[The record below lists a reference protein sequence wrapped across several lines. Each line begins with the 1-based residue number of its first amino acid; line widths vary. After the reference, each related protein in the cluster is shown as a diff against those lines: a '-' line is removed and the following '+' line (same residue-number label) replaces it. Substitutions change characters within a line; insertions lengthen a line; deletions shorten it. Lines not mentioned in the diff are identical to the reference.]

1 MGLCEPDD
9 GTYPARG
16 GIFVTGADKKTVPR
30 GDGRTYAAVTAVYW
44 AFTLTDGGLRML
56 VLLHFHQLG
65 FTPLDIAFLF
75 LLYEATGVLTNF
87 LGGWIGARFG
97 VRITLFAGL
106 AVQISALL
114 MLSAT
119 NPAWAAFF
127 SVAYVMV
134 AQALSGV
141 AKDLTKMSSKSAI
154 KLVVTSDEAGVL
166 FRWVAALT
174 GSKNALKGVGFL
186 LGGVMLEGLGFAP
199 SLFVMAGM
207 LAGMLVV
214 GLLTIKADLGRAS
227 TKIVKRDLFAKT
239 REINFLSAARIF
251 LFASRDVWFVVGV
264 PVFLY
269 DQLGWSFDRVGLFM
283 AVWVVGYGIVQALVP
298 RFLWRTRDAGT
309 AARGAVIWGGFLAS
323 LPALIAAGLTPGWMP
338 AEFGSGDAPAIILVG
353 GLLMFGVVFAVNS
366 ALHSYLIVAY
376 SDADKVALNV
386 GFYYMANAVGRFSG
400 TLLSGLV
407 YQLAGL
413 VATLWVSAAMVLMAI
428 LLTLPLGGGSRA
440 LPRAD

>member
-1 MGLCEPDD
+1 
-9 GTYPARG
+9 
-16 GIFVTGADKKTVPR
+16 
-30 GDGRTYAAVTAVYW
+30 
-44 AFTLTDGGLRML
+44 ML

-75 LLYEATGVLTNF
+75 LLYEAMGVVTNF

-97 VRITLFAGL
+97 LRITLFAGL
-106 AVQISALL
+106 AVQIAALL

-119 NPAWAAFF
+119 NPAWTALF
-127 SVAYVMV
+127 SVGYVMV

-141 AKDLTKMSSKSAI
+141 AKDLTKMSSKSAV
-154 KLVVTSDEAGVL
+154 KLVVASDEAGLL
-166 FRWVAALT
+166 FRWVAVLT

-186 LGGVMLEGLGFAP
+186 LGGVMLEVFGFTHA
-199 SLFVMAGM
+199 LYAMAGM
-207 LAGMLVV
+207 LAVV
-214 GLLTIKADLGRAS
+214 LAAALLTIKADLGRAKS
-227 TKIVKRDLFAKT
+227 KIVKRDLFAKT

-298 RFLWRTRDAGT
+298 RFLRRTRDAGA
-309 AARGAVIWGGFLAS
+309 AARGAVLWGGVLAL

-338 AEFGSGDAPAIILVG
+338 AELGSGDAPAIILVG
-353 GLLMFGVVFAVNS
+353 GLLVFGVVFAVNS

-413 VATLWVSAAMVLMAI
+413 TATLWVSAAMVLLAV
-428 LLTLPLGGGSRA
+428 LLTVPLSGGRQAVSQ
-440 LPRAD
+440 P

>member
-1 MGLCEPDD
+1 MTSSGENATE
-9 GTYPARG
+9 GAAGAR
-16 GIFVTGADKKTVPR
+16 
-30 GDGRTYAAVTAVYW
+30 DGRTYASVTAAYW
-44 AFTLTDGGLRML
+44 AFTLTDGALRML

-75 LLYEATGVLTNF
+75 LLYEAMGIITNF

-97 VRITLFAGL
+97 LRITLFAGL
-106 AVQISALL
+106 AVQIAALL

-119 NPAWAAFF
+119 NPAWTALF
-127 SVAYVMV
+127 SVGYVMV

-141 AKDLTKMSSKSAI
+141 AKDLTKMSSKSAV
-154 KLVVTSDEAGVL
+154 KLLVASEEDGLL
-166 FRWVAALT
+166 FRWVAVLT

-186 LGGVMLEGLGFAP
+186 LGGVMLEGLGFTHA
-199 SLFVMAGM
+199 LYAMAGM
-207 LAGMLVV
+207 LAVV
-214 GLLTIKADLGRAS
+214 LAAALLTIKADLGRAK

-298 RFLWRTRDAGT
+298 RFLRRTRDAGT
-309 AARGAVIWGGFLAS
+309 AARGAVLWGSVLAL

-338 AEFGSGDAPAIILVG
+338 AEFGVGDAPAIILVG
-353 GLLMFGVVFAVNS
+353 GLLLFGVVFAVNS

-386 GFYYMANAVGRFSG
+386 GFYYMANAVGRFAG

-413 VATLWVSAAMVLMAI
+413 TATLWVSAAMVLLAVM
-428 LLTLPLGGGSRA
+428 LTLPLGGGRRA
-440 LPRAD
+440 VSQSG

>member
-1 MGLCEPDD
+1 M
-9 GTYPARG
+9 T
-16 GIFVTGADKKTVPR
+16 
-30 GDGRTYAAVTAVYW
+30 AAYW
-44 AFTLTDGGLRML
+44 AFTLTDGALRML

-75 LLYEATGVLTNF
+75 LLYEAMGVVTNF

-97 VRITLFAGL
+97 LRITLFAGL
-106 AVQISALL
+106 AVQVAALL

-119 NPAWAAFF
+119 NPAWTAFF
-127 SVAYVMV
+127 SVGYVMV

-141 AKDLTKMSSKSAI
+141 AKDLTKMSSKSAV
-154 KLVVTSDEAGVL
+154 KLVVASDEAGLL
-166 FRWVAALT
+166 FRWVAVLT

-186 LGGVMLEGLGFAP
+186 LGGVMLEGLGFTHA
-199 SLFVMAGM
+199 LYAMAGM
-207 LAGMLVV
+207 LAVV
-214 GLLTIKADLGRAS
+214 LATALLAIKADLGRAKS
-227 TKIVKRDLFAKT
+227 KIGKRDLFAKT

-298 RFLWRTRDAGT
+298 RFLHRTRDAGA
-309 AARGAVIWGGFLAS
+309 AARGAVLWGSVLAL
-323 LPALIAAGLTPGWMP
+323 LPALIAAGLTPQWMP
-338 AEFGSGDAPAIILVG
+338 VGFGTGDAPAIILVG
-353 GLLMFGVVFAVNS
+353 GLLLFGVVFAVNS

-386 GFYYMANAVGRFSG
+386 GFYYMANAVGRFAG

-413 VATLWVSAAMVLMAI
+413 TATLWVSAAMVLLAVM
-428 LLTLPLGGGSRA
+428 LTLPLGGGRRA
-440 LPRAD
+440 VSQSG

>member
-1 MGLCEPDD
+1 
-9 GTYPARG
+9 
-16 GIFVTGADKKTVPR
+16 
-30 GDGRTYAAVTAVYW
+30 
-44 AFTLTDGGLRML
+44 
-56 VLLHFHQLG
+56 
-65 FTPLDIAFLF
+65 
-75 LLYEATGVLTNF
+75 

-97 VRITLFAGL
+97 LRITLFAGL
-106 AVQISALL
+106 AVQIAALL

-119 NPAWAAFF
+119 NPAWTAFF
-127 SVAYVMV
+127 SVGYVMV

-141 AKDLTKMSSKSAI
+141 AKDLTKMSSKSAV
-154 KLVVTSDEAGVL
+154 KLVVASDEAGLL
-166 FRWVAALT
+166 FRWVAVLT

-186 LGGVMLEGLGFAP
+186 LGGVMLEGLGFTHA
-199 SLFVMAGM
+199 LYAMAGM
-207 LAGMLVV
+207 LAVV
-214 GLLTIKADLGRAS
+214 LAVALLTIKADLGRAKS
-227 TKIVKRDLFAKT
+227 KIVKRDLFAKT

-298 RFLWRTRDAGT
+298 RFLHRTRDAGA
-309 AARGAVIWGGFLAS
+309 AARGAVLWGSVLAL
-323 LPALIAAGLTPGWMP
+323 LPALIAAGLTPQWMP
-338 AEFGSGDAPAIILVG
+338 VRFGTGDAPAIILVG
-353 GLLMFGVVFAVNS
+353 GLLLFGVVFAVNS

-386 GFYYMANAVGRFSG
+386 GFYYMANAVGRFAG

-413 VATLWVSAAMVLMAI
+413 TATLWVSAAMVLLAVM
-428 LLTLPLGGGSRA
+428 LTLPLGGGRRA
-440 LPRAD
+440 VSQSG

>member
-1 MGLCEPDD
+1 M
-9 GTYPARG
+9 T
-16 GIFVTGADKKTVPR
+16 
-30 GDGRTYAAVTAVYW
+30 AAYW
-44 AFTLTDGGLRML
+44 AFTLTDGALRML

-75 LLYEATGVLTNF
+75 LLYEAMGVVTNF

-97 VRITLFAGL
+97 LRITLFAGL
-106 AVQISALL
+106 AVQIAALL

-119 NPAWAAFF
+119 NPAWTAFF
-127 SVAYVMV
+127 SVGYVMV

-141 AKDLTKMSSKSAI
+141 AKDLTKMSSKSAV
-154 KLVVTSDEAGVL
+154 KLVVASDEAGLL
-166 FRWVAALT
+166 FRWVAVLT

-186 LGGVMLEGLGFAP
+186 LGGVMLEGLGFTHA
-199 SLFVMAGM
+199 LYAMAGM
-207 LAGMLVV
+207 LAVV
-214 GLLTIKADLGRAS
+214 LAVALLTIKADLGRAKS
-227 TKIVKRDLFAKT
+227 KIVKRDLFAKT

-298 RFLWRTRDAGT
+298 RFLHRTRDAGA
-309 AARGAVIWGGFLAS
+309 AARGAVLWGSVLAL

-338 AEFGSGDAPAIILVG
+338 VRFGTGDAPAIILVG
-353 GLLMFGVVFAVNS
+353 GLLLFGVVFAVNS

-386 GFYYMANAVGRFSG
+386 GFYYMANAVGRFAG

-413 VATLWVSAAMVLMAI
+413 TATLWVSAAMVLLAVM
-428 LLTLPLGGGSRA
+428 LTLPLGGGRRA
-440 LPRAD
+440 VSQSG

>member
-1 MGLCEPDD
+1 MIGKL
-9 GTYPARG
+9 
-16 GIFVTGADKKTVPR
+16 KKTVPS
-30 GDGRTYAAVTAVYW
+30 GDGRTYAVVTGAYW
-44 AFTLTDGGLRML
+44 AFTLTDGALRML

-65 FTPLDIAFLF
+65 FAPLDIAFLF
-75 LLYEATGVLTNF
+75 LLYEAMGVVTNF

-97 VRITLFAGL
+97 LRITLFAGL

-119 NPAWAAFF
+119 NPAWAVFF
-127 SVAYVMV
+127 SVGYVMV

-174 GSKNALKGVGFL
+174 GSKNALKGIGFL
-186 LGGVMLEGLGFAP
+186 LGGVMLEWLGFAP
-199 SLFVMAGM
+199 SLYVMAGM
-207 LAGMLVV
+207 LAGVLFV
-214 GLLTIKADLGRAS
+214 GLFTIRADLGRAK

-239 REINFLSAARIF
+239 REINFLSAARVF

-264 PVFLY
+264 PIFLY
-269 DQLGWSFDRVGLFM
+269 DQLGWSFDRIGLFM
-283 AVWVVGYGIVQALVP
+283 AIWLVGYGIVQAFVP
-298 RFLWRTRDAGT
+298 RFLRRTRDAET
-309 AARGAVIWGGFLAS
+309 AARGAVIWGGILAS
-323 LPALIAAGLTPGWMP
+323 IPALIAAGLTPGWMP
-338 AEFGSGDAPAIILVG
+338 AEFGGDDTPAIILVG
-353 GLLMFGVVFAVNS
+353 GLLLFGVVFAVNS

-413 VATLWVSAAMVLMAI
+413 TATLWISAAMVLIAV
-428 LLTLPLGGGSRA
+428 LLAVPLSGGARVF
-440 LPRAD
+440 PRTD

>member
-1 MGLCEPDD
+1 
-9 GTYPARG
+9 
-16 GIFVTGADKKTVPR
+16 
-30 GDGRTYAAVTAVYW
+30 VTAAYW
-44 AFTLTDGGLRML
+44 AFTLTDGALRML

-75 LLYEATGVLTNF
+75 LLYEAMGVVTNF

-97 VRITLFAGL
+97 LRITLFAGL
-106 AVQISALL
+106 AVQIAALL

-119 NPAWAAFF
+119 NPAWTAFF
-127 SVAYVMV
+127 SVGYVMV

-141 AKDLTKMSSKSAI
+141 AKDLTKMSSKSAV
-154 KLVVTSDEAGVL
+154 KLVVASDEAGLL
-166 FRWVAALT
+166 FRWVAVLT

-186 LGGVMLEGLGFAP
+186 LGGVMLEGLGFTHA
-199 SLFVMAGM
+199 LYAMAGM
-207 LAGMLVV
+207 LAVV
-214 GLLTIKADLGRAS
+214 LAVALLTIKADLGRAKS
-227 TKIVKRDLFAKT
+227 KIVKRDLFAKT

-298 RFLWRTRDAGT
+298 RFLHRTRDAGA
-309 AARGAVIWGGFLAS
+309 AARGAVLWGSVLAL
-323 LPALIAAGLTPGWMP
+323 LPALIAAGLTPQWMP
-338 AEFGSGDAPAIILVG
+338 VRFGTGDAPAIILVG
-353 GLLMFGVVFAVNS
+353 GLLLFGVVFAVNS

-386 GFYYMANAVGRFSG
+386 GFYYMANAVGRFAG

-413 VATLWVSAAMVLMAI
+413 TATLWVSAAMVLLAVM
-428 LLTLPLGGGSRA
+428 LTLPLGGGRRA
-440 LPRAD
+440 VSQSG

>member
-1 MGLCEPDD
+1 M
-9 GTYPARG
+9 T
-16 GIFVTGADKKTVPR
+16 
-30 GDGRTYAAVTAVYW
+30 AAYW
-44 AFTLTDGGLRML
+44 AFTLTDGALRML

-75 LLYEATGVLTNF
+75 LLYEAMGVVTNF

-97 VRITLFAGL
+97 LRITLFAGL
-106 AVQISALL
+106 AVQIAALL

-119 NPAWAAFF
+119 NPAWTAFF
-127 SVAYVMV
+127 SVGYVMV

-141 AKDLTKMSSKSAI
+141 AKDLTKMSSKSAV
-154 KLVVTSDEAGVL
+154 KLVVASDEAGLL
-166 FRWVAALT
+166 FRWVAVLT

-186 LGGVMLEGLGFAP
+186 LGGVMLEGLGFTHA
-199 SLFVMAGM
+199 LYAMAGM
-207 LAGMLVV
+207 LAVV
-214 GLLTIKADLGRAS
+214 LAVALLTIKADLGRAKS
-227 TKIVKRDLFAKT
+227 KIVKRDLFAKT

-298 RFLWRTRDAGT
+298 RFLHRTRDAGA
-309 AARGAVIWGGFLAS
+309 AARGAVLWGSVLAL
-323 LPALIAAGLTPGWMP
+323 LPALIAAGLTPQWMP
-338 AEFGSGDAPAIILVG
+338 VRFGTGDAPAIILVG
-353 GLLMFGVVFAVNS
+353 GLLLFGVVFAVNS

-386 GFYYMANAVGRFSG
+386 GFYYMANAVGRFAG

-413 VATLWVSAAMVLMAI
+413 TATLWVSAAMVLLAVM
-428 LLTLPLGGGSRA
+428 LTLPLGGGRRA
-440 LPRAD
+440 VSQSG

>member
-1 MGLCEPDD
+1 M
-9 GTYPARG
+9 T
-16 GIFVTGADKKTVPR
+16 
-30 GDGRTYAAVTAVYW
+30 AAYW
-44 AFTLTDGGLRML
+44 AFTLTDGALRML

-75 LLYEATGVLTNF
+75 LLYEAMGVVTNF

-97 VRITLFAGL
+97 LRITLFAGL
-106 AVQISALL
+106 AVQVAALL

-119 NPAWAAFF
+119 NPAWTAFF
-127 SVAYVMV
+127 SVGYVMV

-141 AKDLTKMSSKSAI
+141 AKDLTKMSSKSAV
-154 KLVVTSDEAGVL
+154 KLVVASDEAGLL
-166 FRWVAALT
+166 FRWVAVLT

-186 LGGVMLEGLGFAP
+186 LGGVMLEGLGFTHA
-199 SLFVMAGM
+199 LYAMAGM
-207 LAGMLVV
+207 LAVV
-214 GLLTIKADLGRAS
+214 LATALLTIKADLGRAKS
-227 TKIVKRDLFAKT
+227 KIGKRDLFAKT

-298 RFLWRTRDAGT
+298 RFLHRTRDAGA
-309 AARGAVIWGGFLAS
+309 AARGAVLWGSVLAL
-323 LPALIAAGLTPGWMP
+323 LPALIAAGLTPQWMP
-338 AEFGSGDAPAIILVG
+338 VGFGTGDAPAIILVG
-353 GLLMFGVVFAVNS
+353 GLLLFGVVFAVNS

-386 GFYYMANAVGRFSG
+386 GFYYMANAVGRFAG

-413 VATLWVSAAMVLMAI
+413 TATLWVSAAMVLLAVM
-428 LLTLPLGGGSRA
+428 LTLPLGGGRRA
-440 LPRAD
+440 VSQSG